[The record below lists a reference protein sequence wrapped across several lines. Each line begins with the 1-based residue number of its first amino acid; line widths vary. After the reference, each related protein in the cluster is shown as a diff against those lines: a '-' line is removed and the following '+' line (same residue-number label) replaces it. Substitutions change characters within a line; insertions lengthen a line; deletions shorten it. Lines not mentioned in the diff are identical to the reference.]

1 MPQVNVYTT
10 IHPVTVFIVHLITQN
25 NRHLKFDIMKIHILI
40 LLTILALFTH
50 HLQAKQVSWWNYCY
64 HDIVHIYFCQTF
76 AYIFQNRFSFFRF
89 YGQVIRTPM
98 LTMFLKLFRNYEQLM
113 VKLMRSTMRSILK
126 EGGHGKCMPILRF
139 VIAFEIFIQYLQIN
153 RNKTKI

>member
-50 HLQAKQVSWWNYCY
+50 YLQAKQVSWWNYCH
-64 HDIVHIYFCQTF
+64 HDNV
-76 AYIFQNRFSFFRF
+76 RVFF
-89 YGQVIRTPM
+89 V
-98 LTMFLKLFRNYEQLM
+98 
-113 VKLMRSTMRSILK
+113 
-126 EGGHGKCMPILRF
+126 
-139 VIAFEIFIQYLQIN
+139 
-153 RNKTKI
+153 